1 MTKKLTP
8 ASGTNQYTGTYDST
22 TGKMQYKAIGG
33 GQALA
38 KTKSLNP
45 EYNISSITYNGI
57 FEFAKAQNIYYA
69 ESTAKDRAQVY
80 QSYDGQY
87 VPYKDVAE
95 DNSLKTLQDV
105 SKHTLELL
113 VNTCKEEVNKNIKL
127 THEKDVI
134 KNKLTVSLDKNVML
148 TLENKLLKQGSIVN
162 GKQLNDYCIDAKDVI
177 EENIVQ
183 DKRIKRLDE
192 AKKNRK
198 DKNYQQEITKISLL
212 LLAGICLFGIINYL

>member
-1 MTKKLTP
+1 MTTSL
-8 ASGTNQYTGTYDST
+8 GTDYITSVTYDS
-22 TGKMQYKAIGG
+22 
-33 GQALA
+33 
-38 KTKSLNP
+38 
-45 EYNISSITYNGI
+45 I
-57 FEFAKAQNIYYA
+57 FEFAKAQNKYYA
-69 ESTAKDRAQVY
+69 DARSTQHNDKILY

-87 VPYKDVAE
+87 IPYKNVAE

-148 TLENKLLKQGSIVN
+148 TLENRLLKQGSIVD
-162 GKQLNDYCIDAKDVI
+162 GKDLNCYV
-177 EENIVQ
+177 EENIVYHNK
-183 DKRIKRLDE
+183 KRLKRLDE

-198 DKNYQQEITKISLL
+198 DKSYQQDIIKISLL
-212 LLAGICLFGIINYL
+212 LFAGFCLFGIINYL

>member
-1 MTKKLTP
+1 MPKLTP
-8 ASGTNQYTGTYDST
+8 ISGTNQYTD
-22 TGKMQYKAIGG
+22 KMLYKETAG
-33 GQALA
+33 GQGLH
-38 KTKSLNP
+38 KKIKSLNP
-45 EYNISSITYNGI
+45 AYTTDATYNGI
-57 FEFAKAQNIYYA
+57 FEFANAMHTYYKDSTA
-69 ESTAKDRAQVY
+69 ESRAQTY
-80 QSYDGQY
+80 QPWKRALTHNEG
-87 VPYKDVAE
+87 
-95 DNSLKTLQDV
+95 DNSLKTKQNVTLEQV

-162 GKQLNDYCIDAKDVI
+162 GKDLNCYV

-198 DKNYQQEITKISLL
+198 DKNYQQETIKISLL
-212 LLAGICLFGIINYL
+212 VLGAICLFGIINYL

>member
-1 MTKKLTP
+1 MPKLT
-8 ASGTNQYTGTYDST
+8 ASSGTNQY
-22 TGKMQYKAIGG
+22 KEIGG
-33 GQALA
+33 GQGLK
-38 KTKSLNP
+38 KTLGAD
-45 EYNISSITYNGI
+45 YITSVTYDSI

-177 EENIVQ
+177 EENVVYNE
-183 DKRIKRLDE
+183 KRLKRLDE

>member
-1 MTKKLTP
+1 MPKLT
-8 ASGTNQYTGTYDST
+8 ASSGTNQF
-22 TGKMQYKAIGG
+22 KEHGG
-33 GQALA
+33 GQGLK
-38 KTKSLNP
+38 KTLGADYITSV
-45 EYNISSITYNGI
+45 TYNSI
-57 FEFAKAQNIYYA
+57 FEFAKAQNKYYA
-69 ESTAKDRAQVY
+69 DARSTQHNDKILY

-87 VPYKDVAE
+87 IPYKNVAE

-148 TLENKLLKQGSIVN
+148 TLENRLLKQGSIVDGN
-162 GKQLNDYCIDAKDVI
+162 SLKDYCKDAI
-177 EENIVQ
+177 EENIVYHNK
-183 DKRIKRLDE
+183 KRLKRLDE

-198 DKNYQQEITKISLL
+198 DKNYQQETVKISLL
-212 LLAGICLFGIINYL
+212 VLGAIVLYAIINYL